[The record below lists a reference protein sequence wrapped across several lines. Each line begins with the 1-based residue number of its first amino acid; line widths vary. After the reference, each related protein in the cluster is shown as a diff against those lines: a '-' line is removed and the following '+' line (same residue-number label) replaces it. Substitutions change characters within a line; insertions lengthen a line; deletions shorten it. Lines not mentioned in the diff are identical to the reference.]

1 MDNLNDLQHWLLN
14 SITAP
19 TTAQN
24 IDTYLLP
31 SQNQSPADRLAVYQ
45 HAYLARLLEVLQSL
59 FPCTRFAVGEDLFDQ
74 FAAGYIQTHP
84 PHSYTLAH
92 LADKFANYLDA
103 TRPPDWGAFL
113 VELVRLE
120 QAIDRI
126 FDAPGPENLP
136 PFTLPTTA
144 DASLTLSLVPGC
156 ELHAFHYPVSTYY
169 TSWKSWVAVGRTANH
184 GSNDP
189 PSWPAPQNQFLAL
202 FRRDYIVRRYELT
215 PTQFTLLTALHS
227 AATLEDALAAAA
239 NNNPNDLD
247 TLAHNFQSWFTFW
260 AAERF
265 FI

>member
-1 MDNLNDLQHWLLN
+1 MTDNLNQLQHWLLN
-14 SITAP
+14 AVTEPAA
-19 TTAQN
+19 AQQIN
-24 IDTYLLP
+24 DYLRP
-31 SQNQSPADRLAVYQ
+31 SQNQTTTDRLAVYQ

-59 FPCTRFAVGEDLFDQ
+59 FPCTRFAIGDELFNQ

-92 LADKFANYLDA
+92 LPDNFADYLDA
-103 TRPPDWGAFL
+103 TRPADWGAFL

-126 FDAPGPENLP
+126 FDARGPENLP

-156 ELHAFHYPVSTYY
+156 ELHAFHYPVSAYY
-169 TSWKSWVAVGRTANH
+169 TAWKQSI
-184 GSNDP
+184 P
-189 PSWPAPQNQFLAL
+189 EEWPEPQNQYLAL

-215 PTQFTLLTALHS
+215 ATQFTLLSALHCG
-227 AATLEDALAAAA
+227 APLGDALAIAAS
-239 NNNPNDLD
+239 NNPAELD
-247 TLAHNFQSWFTFW
+247 ILAQDFQSWFTFW

-265 FI
+265 FA